1 MELIVRNVT
10 EFVGDVE
17 LSDDITIVVLRC
29 TRDNGSEFI
38 QQRSGKRE

>member
-29 TRDNGSEFI
+29 TRDNGLFLG
-38 QQRSGKRE
+38 QLGRK